1 MKLSHSLKFRFISF
15 FILFIIVLTTIL
27 VFTGVRQMSQTVIDT
42 FSAQGIIVVERAA
55 SLIDGDSFEALSK
68 SLDDND
74 PFYEET
80 RLQLLGLKEIT
91 GCVYL
96 YTMTYKKGD
105 IWYFI
110 IDGSAPIGDDDFSAL
125 GDEQDTSDY
134 DPAFKRT
141 VITQKTEISGLVDQ
155 GEWGRLI
162 SIYTPIKNS
171 KEEMVGIIGC
181 DFDGEELY
189 KQIVSSEIQQI
200 IIGLI
205 SIVIGICFLLIF
217 MQMIFKPI
225 KEINGILK
233 EISHGDGDL
242 TKQISNIKENEIGE
256 MAHYFNKTFEKIRNL
271 IILIKQ
277 STKTLS
283 DTGNDLTTNM
293 SETAAAINQITV
305 NIQNIKDRI
314 INQSTSVS
322 QTHSTMEQVVIN
334 INKLNDH
341 VDDQSSN
348 ISAASSSIEE
358 MVANIR
364 SVTDTLIRNTNNVK
378 LLNKASELGRNSLQ
392 EVASDIKEIARE
404 SEGLLGINSVMEN
417 IASQTNLLSMNAA
430 IEAAHAGE
438 AGRGFAVVAGEIRK
452 LAESAGQQSK
462 TIGTV
467 LKRIKGS
474 IDKITHSTNNVL
486 EKFEA
491 IDSSVKTVADQEE
504 NIRNS
509 MEEQQTGNKQI
520 LEGISNINHIT
531 RQVENGA
538 QEMLEGSKEVI
549 QESTSLESV
558 TQEITLGMN
567 EMAAGAHEI
576 NEAIE
581 HVKKISRKNRDNI
594 EILLEEISR
603 FKV

>member
-1 MKLSHSLKFRFISF
+1 MKLLNSLKFRFISF
-15 FILFIIVLTTIL
+15 FILFIIALTSLLVL
-27 VFTGVRQMSQTVIDT
+27 TGVRQMSQTVIDSFT
-42 FSAQGIIVVERAA
+42 ALGVTIVERVA
-55 SLIDGDSFEALSK
+55 SLIDGDSFEALTI
-68 SLDDND
+68 SLDEGD

-80 RLQLLGLKEIT
+80 RLELLNLKEIT
-91 GCVYL
+91 GCIYL
-96 YTMTYKKGD
+96 YTMANIKENQ
-105 IWYFI
+105 WYFI
-110 IDGSAPIGDDDFSAL
+110 IDGSAPLGDEEFSAL
-125 GDEQDTSDY
+125 GEKQDTSDY

-141 VITQKTEISGLVDQ
+141 SITQETEVSGLVNQ

-171 KEEMVGIIGC
+171 AGKMVGLVGC

-189 KQIVSSEIQQI
+189 NQIIKSEFKQV

-205 SIVIGICFLLIF
+205 SIFIGILFLIFF
-217 MQMIFKPI
+217 MQMIFAPI

-242 TKQISNIKENEIGE
+242 TKQINNIKKNEIGE
-256 MAHYFNKTFEKIRNL
+256 MAHYFNKSFEKIRKL
-271 IILIKQ
+271 IIIIKQ

-283 DTGNDLTTNM
+283 DTGNDLAANM

-314 INQSTSVS
+314 LNQSASVS
-322 QTHSTMEQVVIN
+322 QTHTTMEQVVVN
-334 INKLNDH
+334 INKLNNH

-348 ISAASSSIEE
+348 ISAASTSIEE
-358 MVANIR
+358 MVANTS

-378 LLNKASELGRNSLQ
+378 ILNKASELGRNSLQ

-549 QESTSLESV
+549 QESTSLDTV
-558 TQEITLGMN
+558 TQEITLSMN
-567 EMAAGAHEI
+567 EMSAGAQEI
-576 NEAIE
+576 NVAIE
-581 HVKKISRKNRDNI
+581 HVKEISRKNRDNI
-594 EILLEEISR
+594 ATLLDEISR